1 MNKLSKTTRAH
12 LIDLLVEG
20 MSLRS
25 VERVTG
31 VSIKTVTKLL
41 VAAGEACAAYHDE
54 HVRNLRKTR
63 RVQADEIWSF
73 TYAKQAHVATAK
85 KAPPE
90 AGDTWTWLAMDA
102 DHKLVISWAIGP
114 RDVGTAYGLMVDLA
128 ERLVNR
134 VQMTT
139 DGLASYVPAVE
150 DVFGAD
156 VDFAQLIKLYGPGKD
171 TDEGTTAAR
180 YSPPACHGAR
190 VQRVTGEPN
199 PKHIATS
206 YIERQ
211 NLTLRMANRR
221 YTRLTNAF
229 SKKLANHAAHVALHY
244 THYNFCRVH
253 KTLRMSP
260 AMAASVTETLRDSTW
275 IVDLVD
281 ARAPEPRKPGPAKG
295 TKYRPRRMPKT
306 LVLSGA

>member
-1 MNKLSKTTRAH
+1 MNRLSTAKRAH

-31 VSIKTVTKLL
+31 ISIKTITKLL
-41 VAAGEACAAYHDE
+41 IAAGEACAAYHDE

-73 TYAKQAHVATAK
+73 TYAKAANVKHAK
-85 KAPPE
+85 AAPPE

-114 RDVGTAYGLMVDLA
+114 RDLGTAYGLMVDLA

-156 VDFAQLIKLYGPGKD
+156 VDFAQLIKLYGRSKD
-171 TDEGTTAAR
+171 ADEATTAAR
-180 YSPPACHGAR
+180 YSPPACHGTR
-190 VQRVTGEPN
+190 VQRVTGQPD

-260 AMAASVTETLRDSTW
+260 AMAAGVTETLRDSTW
-275 IVDLVD
+275 IVGLVD

-295 TKYRPRRMPKT
+295 TKYRPRKPK
-306 LVLSGA
+306 SDAR